1 MVAPLSR
8 ALLHACAPF
17 GSLRRALRCCAP
29 WSSSSS
35 CFFSSAPSSAP
46 SSLQK
51 LPAMAPAG
59 RMWIPLPRRSSRLLS
74 SSPRPTTERTSR
86 LDTTARARPCSPFC
100 LLPWRLPCRAPKPS
114 QPSSSPPLHLPRS
127 RFPDLLFAWLAARSS
142 SFSARRPFPPVAVP
156 SARSVLPG
164 TRSYAPIARLAH
176 GHRPSSSPCVRGPLP
191 ELPARL
197 LRSAGGQSL
206 LLAARAF
213 LCSAMAARRRS
224 SFAASRFL
232 PAGHSS
238 KSLPL

>member
-1 MVAPLSR
+1 
-8 ALLHACAPF
+8 
-17 GSLRRALRCCAP
+17 
-29 WSSSSS
+29 
-35 CFFSSAPSSAP
+35 
-46 SSLQK
+46 
-51 LPAMAPAG
+51 MAPAG
-59 RMWIPLPRRSSRLLS
+59 RMWIPLPRRSLTSPLFFTEADHRADVATGHHGTRAPLL
-74 SSPRPTTERTSR
+74 
-86 LDTTARARPCSPFC
+86 A
-100 LLPWRLPCRAPKPS
+100 LLPPPMAAPLPSPKPS